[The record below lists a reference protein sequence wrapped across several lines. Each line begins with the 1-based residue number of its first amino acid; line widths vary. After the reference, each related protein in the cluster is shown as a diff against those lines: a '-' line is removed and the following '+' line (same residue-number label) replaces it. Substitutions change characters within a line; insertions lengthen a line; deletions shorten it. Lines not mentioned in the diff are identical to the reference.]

1 MEDNELVQLA
11 RKGDGGAIRTLYQ
24 RHARRVFAVVRRV
37 AGDDTLAEDWAQEAW
52 VRVIRALPTFRGES
66 QFSTWLHRIAVN
78 SALHG
83 RRSRERKAG
92 RETVMD
98 DSYAA
103 RPAGGDALLKL
114 KLQQAMDRLPEG
126 MRKVLVLHDVE
137 GYTHEEIGE
146 LLGVNPGTCKS
157 QLFKARAKM
166 RALLS
171 PAREFAEEVQTCN
184 T

>member
-1 MEDNELVQLA
+1 MEENELVRLA
-11 RKGDGGAIRTLYQ
+11 SKGDGGAIRTLYQ
-24 RHARRVFAVVRRV
+24 RHSRRVFAVVRRL
-37 AGDDTLAEDWAQEAW
+37 AGDDALAEDWAQEAW
-52 VRVIRALPTFRGES
+52 VRAIRALPTFRGAS

-92 RETVMD
+92 KETAMD
-98 DSYAA
+98 ETHAA
-103 RPAGGDALLKL
+103 RPYAGDALLKL
-114 KLQQAMDRLPEG
+114 KLEKAMERLPEG

-146 LLGVNPGTCKS
+146 ILGVSPGTCKS

-166 RALLS
+166 RAMLS
-171 PAREFAEEVQTCN
+171 PAPDFVEEGQACST
-184 T
+184 

>member
-1 MEDNELVQLA
+1 MEDNELVRLA
-11 RKGDGGAIRTLYQ
+11 RTGDGGAIRTLYE
-24 RHARRVFAVVRRV
+24 RHARRVFAVVRRM
-37 AGDDTLAEDWAQEAW
+37 AGDDALAEDWAQEAW

-103 RPAGGDALLKL
+103 RPTGGDALLRL
-114 KLQQAMDRLPEG
+114 KLEQAMERLPDG
-126 MRKVLVLHDVE
+126 MRRVLVLHDVE

-146 LLGVNPGTCKS
+146 MLGVNPGTCKS

-166 RALLS
+166 RNLLS
-171 PAREFAEEVQTCN
+171 PAPAFAEEVQTCN

>member
-1 MEDNELVQLA
+1 MEDHELVQLA

-66 QFSTWLHRIAVN
+66 QFSTWVHRIAVN

-171 PAREFAEEVQTCN
+171 PAREYEEEVQTCN